1 MFLQSETSIFAVED
15 NKTIKMRT
23 RIDIKRFVLYT
34 VRIYFIF
41 IFVYALVLCVLAFIP
56 IGHSDDDPGFAL
68 AIGFMTGFYIS
79 LFNTLFVVF
88 LYLTKINVNVLTK
101 VKSGIVECILFI
113 ILHGIT
119 ALIIDAIPTDFKYHY
134 ENITDDAGNI
144 ISTNAYGLRWWA
156 DDVHFMYYVFIVLTI
171 IYIIV
176 RFSKR
181 RASKVS

>member
-1 MFLQSETSIFAVED
+1 
-15 NKTIKMRT
+15 MRT

-68 AIGFMTGFYIS
+68 AIEFMIGFYIS

-88 LYLTKINVNVLTK
+88 LYLTKINVNVLKK
-101 VKSGIVECILFI
+101 VKSGIVECILFT

-119 ALIIDAIPTDFKYHY
+119 ALIIDAIPTDYKYHY

-156 DDVHFMYYVFIVLTI
+156 DNVNFMYYVFFILTI

-181 RASKVS
+181 RTSKNTITSDI

>member
-1 MFLQSETSIFAVED
+1 
-15 NKTIKMRT
+15 MRT
-23 RIDIKRFVLYT
+23 RIDIKKFVLYT
-34 VRIYFIF
+34 VRIYFLF
-41 IFVYALVLCVLAFIP
+41 ILVYAFVLFVVSLIP
-56 IGHSDDDPGFAL
+56 FGHSDDDPGFAM
-68 AIGFMTGFYIS
+68 AVGFMIGFYIS

-119 ALIIDAIPTDFKYHY
+119 ALIIDAILTDYKYHY

-144 ISTNAYGLRWWA
+144 ISTNAYGLKWWA
-156 DDVHFMYYVFIVLTI
+156 DDVNTMYYVFIILTI
-171 IYIIV
+171 VYLII

-181 RASKVS
+181 RTSKNTITSDK

>member
-1 MFLQSETSIFAVED
+1 
-15 NKTIKMRT
+15 MRT

-41 IFVYALVLCVLAFIP
+41 IFVYALVLCVPAFIP
-56 IGHSDDDPGFAL
+56 IGHSDDDPGFVL
-68 AIGFMTGFYIS
+68 AIGFMIGFYIS

-119 ALIIDAIPTDFKYHY
+119 DLIIDAIPTDYKYHY

-181 RASKVS
+181 RTSKNTITSDI

>member
-1 MFLQSETSIFAVED
+1 
-15 NKTIKMRT
+15 MRT

-41 IFVYALVLCVLAFIP
+41 IFVYALVLCVPAFIP

-68 AIGFMTGFYIS
+68 AIGFMIGFYIS

-119 ALIIDAIPTDFKYHY
+119 DLIIDAIPTDYKYHY
-134 ENITDDAGNI
+134 ENITDDARNI

-156 DDVHFMYYVFIVLTI
+156 DNVNFMYYVFFILTI

-181 RASKVS
+181 RTSKNTITSDI